1 MFKHSLDN
9 NLISCNQSSLKP
21 GNSCI
26 NQLIAMTHDIFKVFD
41 DGLEVRG
48 VFLVISKALDKVWH
62 EGLIY
67 KLRRNGRCSNLLQL
81 LLNFVDSRKQRVLLN
96 DEFSSWGFI
105 NAKVSLGS
113 ILGPLFFIYIN
124 DLTENLQSNP
134 KLFAFDFSLF
144 TTIND
149 PNVTAKQFCEE

>member
-67 KLRRNGRCSNLLQL
+67 KLRRNGRCSSLLQL

-113 ILGPLFFIYIN
+113 ILGPLFFY
-124 DLTENLQSNP
+124 LYKRSNRKSSIKP
-134 KLFAFDFSLF
+134 KTSCRRLFFVYD
-144 TTIND
+144 N
-149 PNVTAKQFCEE
+149 K

>member
-113 ILGPLFFIYIN
+113 ILGPLFYY
-124 DLTENLQSNP
+124 LYKRSNRKSLIKP
-134 KLFAFDFSLF
+134 KTFCRRLFFVYD
-144 TTIND
+144 N
-149 PNVTAKQFCEE
+149 K